1 MIRRGYEE
9 ATGDSA
15 GAIRGCRESIGGRGA
30 IWHTPAIGC
39 VLEFFI
45 DLSFSY

>member
-1 MIRRGYEE
+1 MRTIKIEVYTLETQMIRRGYEE

-30 IWHTPAIGC
+30 I
-39 VLEFFI
+39 
-45 DLSFSY
+45 